1 MKFGKR
7 LEAEA
12 ERRWLESYVDYK
24 ALKKAIKKDISEGD
38 LGNAEFRCVISS
50 ELDKVD
56 AFYNAQESFLEYRM
70 GAFLEKG
77 KEMKGSDSIEKELL
91 DTFRELKSDVH
102 ELNKF
107 VLLNYIAVVKAVK
120 KRNRHMVSI
129 AMEESDVLRMKPIQ
143 FLATRHFFTSLKL
156 ASMKTRLDVVEK
168 GMPGMEAMSVDK
180 AIEEYS
186 CAICLNLLK
195 SPVVLT
201 CSHIYCWGCLVSLC
215 SAVRRQEHHPSLD
228 DVGKNE
234 KAVWDCSDDEAS
246 SVATFNCPSCRREEL
261 LNLDRLVVDMHL
273 EKYLLELESRQ
284 NNDGATPTVPMDVFE
299 KSYLL
304 PPQRP
309 EYRDKLTLCLDLDGT
324 LVTTFTPKRAPRLP
338 DSAVSYVVG
347 EGGKLNPAGVFV
359 VERPGLGDFLRRAA
373 CLCEVVLF
381 TAGLEDYAA
390 PILNEIER
398 RYGKVF
404 AYRLYRPA
412 TTHSEVYPC
421 VKDMSKLGRD
431 INKCVLVDDTPLAF
445 FRQPD
450 LGIPV
455 LQFRGDVDDRL
466 LLEAVEP
473 LVFSLMKEKNIP
485 LALRRRFNMRHW
497 FQLQGLDPSREMA
510 QAKEAT
516 ISLQRSASST
526 LPSQKDI
533 TGEIYSNILPSE
545 MMLVMDFDKTITDW
559 DAGERLTDEISPE
572 LTSLLSS
579 VESPA
584 NFIPLTNTVLSE
596 MHRRGVSRDKIINV
610 LRGMGAEVPKGS
622 ILAIRWCVGSGIECR
637 VLSDCN
643 TIFINHIL
651 SAAKIKSCFTEV
663 VTNPAAFERSE
674 QKLTQDSTNSEWFF
688 GDKIADPA
696 ETTNHK
702 LIVSPKHDYG
712 KLGHHGCPHCPENL
726 CKGRE
731 LATMR
736 ANRRRKAK
744 RVIFVGDG
752 ANDFCPALTLGRND
766 IILVRKGFSL
776 EKLILNA
783 KEKINAKVVFWEKHD
798 ELLNILKSENSHEY

>member
-120 KRNRHMVSI
+120 KRNRHMVLI

-180 AIEEYS
+180 AMEEYS

-228 DVGKNE
+228 GVDKNE

-284 NNDGATPTVPMDVFE
+284 NNAGATPTVPMDVFE

-359 VERPGLGDFLRRAA
+359 VERPGF
-373 CLCEVVLF
+373 
-381 TAGLEDYAA
+381 
-390 PILNEIER
+390 
-398 RYGKVF
+398 
-404 AYRLYRPA
+404 
-412 TTHSEVYPC
+412 SE
-421 VKDMSKLGRD
+421 
-431 INKCVLVDDTPLAF
+431 A
-445 FRQPD
+445 
-450 LGIPV
+450 
-455 LQFRGDVDDRL
+455 
-466 LLEAVEP
+466 
-473 LVFSLMKEKNIP
+473 
-485 LALRRRFNMRHW
+485 
-497 FQLQGLDPSREMA
+497 QGCY
-510 QAKEAT
+510 
-516 ISLQRSASST
+516 I
-526 LPSQKDI
+526 
-533 TGEIYSNILPSE
+533 
-545 MMLVMDFDKTITDW
+545 
-559 DAGERLTDEISPE
+559 
-572 LTSLLSS
+572 
-579 VESPA
+579 
-584 NFIPLTNTVLSE
+584 
-596 MHRRGVSRDKIINV
+596 
-610 LRGMGAEVPKGS
+610 
-622 ILAIRWCVGSGIECR
+622 
-637 VLSDCN
+637 
-643 TIFINHIL
+643 
-651 SAAKIKSCFTEV
+651 
-663 VTNPAAFERSE
+663 
-674 QKLTQDSTNSEWFF
+674 
-688 GDKIADPA
+688 
-696 ETTNHK
+696 
-702 LIVSPKHDYG
+702 
-712 KLGHHGCPHCPENL
+712 
-726 CKGRE
+726 
-731 LATMR
+731 
-736 ANRRRKAK
+736 
-744 RVIFVGDG
+744 
-752 ANDFCPALTLGRND
+752 
-766 IILVRKGFSL
+766 
-776 EKLILNA
+776 
-783 KEKINAKVVFWEKHD
+783 
-798 ELLNILKSENSHEY
+798 